1 MGMPADI
8 GIIDLA
14 MGTRTGIVVEPPY
27 EHLWNHR
34 PGAEPQGQQMR
45 FPVEYLFK
53 DMPYAGEKDPPQ
65 GTDLLLPEMDR
76 YGIRIALIGVDD
88 HNEPAQKALH
98 GHPDR
103 FAASYEIDPNKGM
116 AGVRD
121 LARMYETWGIKA
133 ATAFPAGYLP
143 QVPVDSKRMYPF
155 YAKCVEL
162 GIPIVVNA
170 GVPGPRV
177 PMACQDVA
185 LFDEVCYDFPELRI
199 VMRHGA
205 EPWTGLAVKLMLK
218 WPGLFY
224 MTSSYS
230 PRHYPREIIDF
241 ANTRGAEKIMYAG
254 YFPMALSLERIFREL
269 PGVPFREAV
278 WPQFLRENAARVF
291 NIRIG

>member
-1 MGMPADI
+1 MGMPTTI

-14 MGTRTGIVVEPPY
+14 MGARPGATVEPQY
-27 EHLWNHR
+27 QHLWNAR
-34 PGAEPQGQQMR
+34 PGAESQQLR
-45 FPVEYLFK
+45 FPAEYLFK
-53 DMPYAGEKDPPQ
+53 NMPYADEKDPPQ
-65 GTDLLLPEMDR
+65 GAELLLPEMDR
-76 YGIRIALIGVDD
+76 YGIEIGMIGIDDDNEAAGRALRD
-88 HNEPAQKALH
+88 
-98 GHPDR
+98 HPDR
-103 FAASYEIDPNKGM
+103 FAASYEVNPNRGM

-121 LARMYETWGIKA
+121 LVRMAETWGIRA

-143 QVPVDSKRMYPF
+143 QVAVNSKLMYPF

-205 EPWTGLAVKLMLK
+205 EPRVDLAVKLMLK

-224 MTSSYS
+224 MTSSYA
-230 PRHYPREIIDF
+230 PKRYPREIIDF
-241 ANTRGAEKIMYAG
+241 ANTRGAGKVMYAG
-254 YFPMALSLERIFREL
+254 YFPMALTLERIFLEL
-269 PGVPFREAV
+269 PDVPFRDDV
-278 WPQFLRENAARVF
+278 WPKFLRENAARVF
-291 NIRIG
+291 NLVG

>member
-1 MGMPADI
+1 MGMPTNI

-27 EHLWNHR
+27 EHLWNAR
-34 PGAEPQGQQMR
+34 AGAESQQMR

-65 GTDLLLPEMDR
+65 GAELLLPEMDR
-76 YGIRIALIGVDD
+76 YGIEIAMIGVDD
-88 HNEPAQKALH
+88 GNESAQGALRS
-98 GHPDR
+98 HPDR
-103 FAASYEIDPNKGM
+103 FAASYEIDPNQGM
-116 AGVRD
+116 PGVRD
-121 LARMYETWGIKA
+121 LVRMHEAWGIRA

-162 GIPIVVNA
+162 GIPVVVNA

-177 PMACQDVA
+177 AMACQDVA

-199 VMRHGA
+199 VMRHGG
-205 EPWTGLAVKLMLK
+205 EPWVDLAVKLMLK

-224 MTSSYS
+224 MTSSYA
-230 PRHYPREIIDF
+230 PRHYPRAIIDF

-269 PGVPFREAV
+269 PDVPLRDGV
-278 WPQFLRENAARVF
+278 WPKFLRDNAARVF
-291 NIRIG
+291 GIG